1 MNTREIERLYQYN
14 RWANAEVLA
23 AVEGLPAAEQFTRE
37 LGGSF
42 RSVRD
47 TLVHILSAEEVWLER
62 WQGRS
67 PRSMLTPTDF
77 PDVTSLRARWQAL
90 ERGQQDFLGG
100 LDDATLH
107 KIISYTNFKGQ
118 EWRYAL
124 GDMLVHVV
132 NHSTYHRGQ
141 VTTMLR
147 QLGAQPASTDFLLYL
162 DVIAK

>member
-1 MNTREIERLYQYN
+1 MNTREIARLYEYN
-14 RWANAEVLA
+14 RWANGEMLA
-23 AVEGLPAAEQFTRE
+23 VVAPLPPEQFIRE

-67 PRSMLTPTDF
+67 PRAMLTPTDF
-77 PDVTSLRARWQAL
+77 PDVASLRPRWGAL
-90 ERGQQDFLGG
+90 ERGQQEFLRG
-100 LDDATLH
+100 LTDAAL
-107 KIISYTNFKGQ
+107 KNVVGYVNFKGQ

-124 GDMLVHVV
+124 ADMLVHLV

-147 QLGAQPASTDFLLYL
+147 QLGAQPAATDFLLYL
-162 DVIAK
+162 DVLAK